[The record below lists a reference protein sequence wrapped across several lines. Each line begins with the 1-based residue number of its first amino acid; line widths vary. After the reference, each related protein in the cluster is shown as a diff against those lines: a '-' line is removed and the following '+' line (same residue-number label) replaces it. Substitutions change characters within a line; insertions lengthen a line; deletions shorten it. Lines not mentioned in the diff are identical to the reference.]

1 MPLALI
7 WPVMAQVLLTVVL
20 ILWTG
25 ATRVRA
31 IRRREVRMKDI
42 ALSSD
47 AWPNDTRKIANNM
60 RNQFETPVLFYVLC
74 GVAIYV
80 GAAGAAM
87 TLLAWAWFASR
98 LIHTAI
104 HVTTNRVPHRALV
117 FAIGVMILMLMWL
130 LIILRLLDA

>member
-7 WPVMAQVLLTVVL
+7 WPVMAQVLLTIIL

-31 IRRREVRMKDI
+31 LRRRDVRMKDI

-47 AWPNDTRKIANNM
+47 AWPDDTRKIANNM

-80 GAAGAAM
+80 GAAGSLM
-87 TLLAWAWFASR
+87 TLLAWAWFISR
-98 LIHTAI
+98 LAHTAI
-104 HVTTNRVPHRALV
+104 HVTTNRVPQRAFV
-117 FAIGVMILMLMWL
+117 FAIGVIILMLMWL
-130 LIILRLLDA
+130 LILLRLLGA

>member
-7 WPVMAQVLLTVVL
+7 WPVMAQVVLTIVL

-25 ATRVRA
+25 AIRVRV

-47 AWPNDTRKIANNM
+47 AWPDDTRKIANNM

-80 GAAGAAM
+80 GAAGALM

-98 LIHTAI
+98 LVHTAI
-104 HVTTNRVPHRALV
+104 HVTTNRVPHRAFV
-117 FAIGVMILMLMWL
+117 FAVGVIILMLMWL
-130 LIILRLLDA
+130 LIVFHLLDA